1 MTAFTIFAIA
11 ITVSIFF
18 HALLIKHKLPITLN
32 TIVSSL
38 SAVVGNVSS
47 ILSGATLLTIL
58 LEGADIMFFRR
69 TREEYAKLKKERAEI
84 KEEKRELEELKKEI
98 EDLQNGSQAGQ
109 TITASQ
115 GGQVVSKPGNVKSD
129 TKPTEPP
136 EKPENPKPKS

>member
-18 HALLIKHKLPITLN
+18 HALLIKHKLLITLN
-32 TIVSSL
+32 SIASSL

-69 TREEYAKLKKERAEI
+69 TREERAKL
-84 KEEKRELEELKKEI
+84 KEEKRELEELKEEI
-98 EDLQNGSQAGQ
+98 QNLQNAPQNEVPA
-109 TITASQ
+109 
-115 GGQVVSKPGNVKSD
+115 SKPENVKPD
-129 TKPTEPP
+129 TKPSVQPAQLESQPAAQP
-136 EKPENPKPKS
+136 ASNPQSSTKKK